1 MGLAVGCSVFGV
13 LPFNLGQNKTPRIFI
28 AEQTFCFFEG
38 LVFTVNFGVIP
49 PSGLTGCEN

>member
-13 LPFNLGQNKTPRIFI
+13 LPFNLGQNKNPRIFI